1 MLRRTETGKVGK
13 PFHPGNNFSYN

>member
-1 MLRRTETGKVGK
+1 MSSRTETGKVGK